1 MSFMFY
7 KCKSLKEIK
16 ISNIDGT
23 NAKEMISIDGI
34 PSKTKKIII
43 EKFKNVNKDLL
54 KSECNIF

>member
-1 MSFMFY
+1 MFY

-23 NAKEMISIDGI
+23 NAKEMISMLDGI
-34 PSKTKKIII
+34 PSKTKKIIT